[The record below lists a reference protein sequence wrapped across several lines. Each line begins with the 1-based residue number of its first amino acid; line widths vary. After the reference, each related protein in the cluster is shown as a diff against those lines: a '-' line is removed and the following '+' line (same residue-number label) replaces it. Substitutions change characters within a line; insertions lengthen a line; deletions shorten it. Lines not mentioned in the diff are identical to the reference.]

1 MYKGEQMITLK
12 ETYNV
17 VNDTMKILENINLY
31 EVSSR
36 TQRILNQQQIHKAY
50 RKLDNF
56 KDKLIREDIKNK
68 QKRRNEK

>member
-1 MYKGEQMITLK
+1 MQMITLK

-36 TQRILNQQQIHKAY
+36 TQRILNQQKIHKAY
-50 RKLDNF
+50 KLLDNF
-56 KDKLIREDIKNK
+56 KDELIRENIKNK
-68 QKRRNEK
+68 QKQGGTNE

>member
-1 MYKGEQMITLK
+1 MQMITLK

-31 EVSSR
+31 DVSTR
-36 TQRILNQQQIHKAY
+36 TQRILNQQKIHKAY

-56 KDKLIREDIKNK
+56 RDELIRENIINK
-68 QKRRNEK
+68 QKQGGTND

>member
-1 MYKGEQMITLK
+1 MQMITLK

-36 TQRILNQQQIHKAY
+36 TQRILNQQKIHKAY
-50 RKLDNF
+50 KLLDNF
-56 KDKLIREDIKNK
+56 RDELIRENIKNK
-68 QKRRNEK
+68 QKRGGTNE

>member
-1 MYKGEQMITLK
+1 MQMITLK

-36 TQRILNQQQIHKAY
+36 TQRILNQQKIHKAY
-50 RKLDNF
+50 RKLDSF
-56 KDKLIREDIKNK
+56 RDELIRENIKNK
-68 QKRRNEK
+68 QNKEETNDR

>member
-1 MYKGEQMITLK
+1 MQMITLK

-56 KDKLIREDIKNK
+56 RDELIRENIKNK
-68 QKRRNEK
+68 QKKQGGNK

>member
-1 MYKGEQMITLK
+1 MQMITLK

-36 TQRILNQQQIHKAY
+36 TQRILNQQKIHKAY
-50 RKLDNF
+50 RKLDSF
-56 KDKLIREDIKNK
+56 RDELIRENIINK
-68 QKRRNEK
+68 QKQGGNK